1 MIHIH
6 FFWRRTAQCCL
17 AALLLVAT
25 AHAAAATPGIAAG
38 GQHALALQAD
48 GSMWAWGDNGSG
60 QLGDG
65 TTDYRPSPVRVL
77 APGSG
82 AISIAAGKYYSLA
95 LQADGSVWAW
105 GDNNWGQL
113 GDGWSNGPDSGPE
126 KVGLGS
132 GAQDNRSSPLQ
143 VLASGSGVISITAGQ
158 EFIFALKKDGS
169 VWAWG
174 YNSADQLGPLTPERH
189 TGRPQFSSRSPFQL
203 LSARSGMTSIVAG
216 RDFAL
221 ALQAD
226 GSIWGWGSN
235 ERGQLGDGPGR
246 HQWPPVQVV
255 QPQAL
260 DSHVIALAAGG
271 WHALAL
277 QADGSVWAW
286 GFNDSGQLGDG
297 TAINRSAP
305 VRVLAPGSGAVAVAA
320 ADNHSLVLTADGSV
334 WAWGIN
340 DGGQLGDGTAINRSA
355 PVRVLAPGSG
365 AVAVAAAG
373 NHSLALKADGSVWT
387 WGDHRKIMSGPAT
400 AAAKPVPTRMP
411 GFSLSAGEKR

>member
-1 MIHIH
+1 M
-6 FFWRRTAQCCL
+6 
-17 AALLLVAT
+17 
-25 AHAAAATPGIAAG
+25 
-38 GQHALALQAD
+38 
-48 GSMWAWGDNGSG
+48 
-60 QLGDG
+60 
-65 TTDYRPSPVRVL
+65 
-77 APGSG
+77 
-82 AISIAAGKYYSLA
+82 
-95 LQADGSVWAW
+95 
-105 GDNNWGQL
+105 
-113 GDGWSNGPDSGPE
+113 
-126 KVGLGS
+126 GS

-246 HQWPPVQVV
+246 HQWPPVQV

-260 DSHVIALAAGG
+260 DSGVIALAAGG

-286 GFNDSGQLGDG
+286 GFNDS
-297 TAINRSAP
+297 
-305 VRVLAPGSGAVAVAA
+305 
-320 ADNHSLVLTADGSV
+320 
-334 WAWGIN
+334 
-340 DGGQLGDGTAINRSA
+340 GQLGDGTAINRSA